1 MGVYDLDGIDFSGWN
16 LGSYNLVSATGVGVF
31 IEGDTGGAGLGSI
44 TLDVIPEPSTTA
56 LLAMGVVAMINR
68 RKRLG

>member
-1 MGVYDLDGIDFSGWN
+1 MEIP
-16 LGSYNLVSATGVGVF
+16 GSYNLVSATGATVF

-44 TLDVIPEPSTTA
+44 TLDVVPEPSSVA

-68 RKRLG
+68 RRRLG